1 MTTVGGKF
9 TAEKRNLVTY
19 IENKD
24 YELLRKLA
32 ARHGRSI
39 SAEAALA
46 IQKHL
51 AEHSEELGTQE
62 IVKK

>member
-9 TAEKRNLVTY
+9 TTQKRNLVTY
-19 IENKD
+19 IENNQ

-32 ARHGRSI
+32 AHNGRSI

-46 IQKHL
+46 IKRHLEAHKDEL
-51 AEHSEELGTQE
+51 AEGNEE
-62 IVKK
+62 KR

>member
-19 IENKD
+19 VEKKH
-24 YELLRKLA
+24 YEMMRTLA

-39 SAEAALA
+39 SSEAAIA
-46 IQKHL
+46 IQRHL
-51 AEHSEELGTQE
+51 ADHQNV
-62 IVKK
+62 IVDPGKVR

>member
-19 IENKD
+19 IENKE

-32 ARHGRSI
+32 ALHGRSI

-51 AEHSEELGTQE
+51 HENAAALEKEA
-62 IVKK
+62 VKK